1 MLTYEECLEMSD
13 LSADEIA
20 AIAEHEHMDPMIAV
34 ALGHYLVTHDGE
46 KRIQSFI
53 LDDIERARRCGD
65 HQKQALLAGALRHFI
80 ASHPVKKAQGQM
92 LAS

>member
-1 MLTYEECLEMSD
+1 MLTYEQCLEMSD
-13 LSADEIA
+13 LTADEIA

-46 KRIQSFI
+46 QRIQRFI

-65 HQKQALLAGALRHFI
+65 RQKQILLNGALRHSI
-80 ASHPVKKAQGQM
+80 EHHPQRRSRSG
-92 LAS
+92 L

>member
-1 MLTYEECLEMSD
+1 MLTYEQCLEMSD
-13 LSADEIA
+13 LNADEIA

-46 KRIQSFI
+46 QRIQRFI

-65 HQKQALLAGALRHFI
+65 RQKQILLNGALRHFI
-80 ASHPVKKAQGQM
+80 EHHPQHRSRSG
-92 LAS
+92 L

>member
-46 KRIQSFI
+46 QCIQRFI

-65 HQKQALLAGALRHFI
+65 QHKQELLAGALRHFI
-80 ASHPVKKAQGQM
+80 ATHPVKKVQQQM

>member
-80 ASHPVKKAQGQM
+80 ASPPVKKATEPM

>member
-1 MLTYEECLEMSD
+1 MLTYEECLEMSE

-46 KRIQSFI
+46 QHIQRFI
-53 LDDIERARRCGD
+53 IDDIERAKRCGD
-65 HQKQALLAGALRHFI
+65 QKKQALLNSALQHFI
-80 ASHPVKKAQGQM
+80 ATHPSHQVPR
-92 LAS
+92 AS

>member
-13 LSADEIA
+13 LNADEIT

-46 KRIQSFI
+46 QRIQRFI
-53 LDDIERARRCGD
+53 IDDIERAKRCGD
-65 HQKQALLAGALRHFI
+65 QRKEALLNSALQHFI
-80 ASHPVKKAQGQM
+80 ATHTAHTRQ
-92 LAS
+92 AS